1 MSEVIQFKPRPRS
14 KAVDKMAAEAAGQR
28 VAALDILRG
37 LCVAGMI
44 LVAYAGDWT
53 HRFKVL
59 NHADW
64 HGLAL
69 ADMIFPGFLF
79 CAGMAIPLSLARRD
93 EDKGR
98 LFVHIAWRAGAL
110 VVLGVVLNFLA
121 TPDIAQFRIP
131 GILQRIG
138 LCYGAAG
145 ALALWLGRR
154 EGSGLRVP
162 ILPVVGVTAA
172 VLVTYA
178 GILIASGHFDSTNS
192 LPAVIDRAVFTTRYM
207 WPYGMTDGQVT
218 YDPEGL
224 LSTLGALGNV
234 LIGVATAAYMR
245 RAGVRG
251 SLATL
256 AFIALLLFV
265 LGAGLD
271 GNLPIIKK
279 IWTPSFTLLAA
290 GFVLF
295 VFVLL
300 AVVADIAGWTAWAA
314 PLRVLGANAT
324 AAFAGISLID
334 IAMKLPII
342 GGSNGH
348 DALVAA
354 LDHVI
359 PDPRLESLAYSTIL
373 LAVVMAAL
381 TPLYIK
387 RWYLKF

>member
-1 MSEVIQFKPRPRS
+1 
-14 KAVDKMAAEAAGQR
+14 
-28 VAALDILRG
+28 
-37 LCVAGMI
+37 MI
-44 LVAYAGDWT
+44 LVAYAGNWS

-79 CAGMAIPLSLARRD
+79 CAGMAIPLSLARRG
-93 EDKGR
+93 EDKGK
-98 LFVHIAWRAGAL
+98 LFLHIAWRAAAL
-110 VVLGVVLNFLA
+110 ILLGVVLNFLA
-121 TPDIAQFRIP
+121 TPDIRQFRIP

-138 LCYGAAG
+138 LCYLMAG
-145 ALALWLGRR
+145 GLAVGLGRR
-154 EGSGLRVP
+154 EGGGLRVP
-162 ILPVVGVTAA
+162 ILPVVGATAV
-172 VLVTYA
+172 VLVVYA
-178 GILIASGHFDSTNS
+178 GILIAGGHFDSTNS
-192 LPAVIDRAVFTTRYM
+192 LPAVIDRAIFTTRYM
-207 WPYGMTDGQVT
+207 WPYGTTDGQVT

-234 LIGVATAAYMR
+234 LIGVAVAAYMR

-251 SLATL
+251 ALATL
-256 AFIALLLFV
+256 AFVALLLFV

-271 GNLPIIKK
+271 GTLPIIKK
-279 IWTPSFTLLAA
+279 IWTPSFTLLSA

-295 VFVLL
+295 VFILL

-334 IAMKLPII
+334 IAMKLPVIA
-342 GGSNGH
+342 GGNGH
-348 DALVAA
+348 DTLVAA
-354 LDHVI
+354 LDRMI
-359 PDPRLESLAYSTIL
+359 PDPRIESLAYSVIL
-373 LAVVMAAL
+373 LAVVIAVL

-387 RWYLKF
+387 RWFLKF